1 MSVSLPQ
8 NGSWYRLNGD
18 DLLVSNYCS
27 IQFAA
32 KHASFQ
38 SWSFFIAFVRREP
51 ISQFISG
58 IITGIFIVDVSFI
71 YWTKLKHVEVNVW
84 LKFWYLFTG
93 VINEVNNRKL
103 HTSLM
108 AESIRSLHL
117 LINPTALK
125 LKCIVV
131 FLPKIFIGTKF
142 NLIVSIPSDSCNTT
156 TLASHIKQGAS
167 QEIKSLRLAF

>member
-1 MSVSLPQ
+1 
-8 NGSWYRLNGD
+8 
-18 DLLVSNYCS
+18 
-27 IQFAA
+27 
-32 KHASFQ
+32 
-38 SWSFFIAFVRREP
+38 
-51 ISQFISG
+51 
-58 IITGIFIVDVSFI
+58 
-71 YWTKLKHVEVNVW
+71 
-84 LKFWYLFTG
+84 
-93 VINEVNNRKL
+93 
-103 HTSLM
+103 M